1 MSKTVK
7 KMSLGGTK
15 KRNRVTMSSKLTDR
29 PKPIAQPRKL
39 NPGEVGLDD
48 YTLDNMTLE

>member
-7 KMSLGGTK
+7 KMSLGVK
-15 KRNRVTMSSKLTDR
+15 KRNMAPVSSRLTGR

-39 NPGEVGLDD
+39 NPGEIGLDD
-48 YTLDNMTLE
+48 YTLDNMTIE